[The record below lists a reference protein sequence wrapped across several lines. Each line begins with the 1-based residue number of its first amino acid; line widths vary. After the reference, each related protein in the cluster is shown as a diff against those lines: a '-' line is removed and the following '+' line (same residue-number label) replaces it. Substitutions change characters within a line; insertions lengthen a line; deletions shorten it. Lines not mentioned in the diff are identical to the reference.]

1 MNTLRINL
9 YNKMADNND
18 DILDPGP
25 VPLGCLCHGVPV
37 EGRHHLLDFLDQ
49 VFGFVVRLF
58 LDP

>member
-1 MNTLRINL
+1 
-9 YNKMADNND
+9 MADSND

-37 EGRHHLLDFLDQ
+37 EECHHLLDLLDQ
-49 VFGFVVRLF
+49 VFGFVVRLC